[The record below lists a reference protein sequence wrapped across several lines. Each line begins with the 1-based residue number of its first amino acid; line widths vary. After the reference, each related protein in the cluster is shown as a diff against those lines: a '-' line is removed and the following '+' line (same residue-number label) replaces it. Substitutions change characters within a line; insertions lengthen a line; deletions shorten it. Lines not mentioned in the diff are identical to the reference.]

1 MSQPTPNIRMSL
13 VALAAALSIAACSA
27 PMIRPQG
34 ADTVRGKLSRL
45 QADPQLAS
53 RAPVAIKEAET
64 AVIAAEVA
72 RDDAALGQHL
82 VVVAD
87 RKVDIA
93 VARAQTR
100 LAEDERKLLSEQRES
115 ARLTS
120 RTREVD
126 AARSDA
132 DAARMDTAA
141 AEDDAADLRTQ
152 IAALNAQA
160 TERGLVVTLGDLLFA
175 SGRSEL
181 KGGAPEHL
189 GKLAAFLNEYP
200 DRSVVIE
207 GHTDSVGAETY
218 NLDLSQRR
226 ADTVRSYLMTQGI
239 AAHRLAASG
248 LGEGTPA
255 ASNDSA
261 GGRQQNR
268 RVEVI
273 ISNIETS
280 AR

>member
-27 PMIRPQG
+27 PMLRPQG
-34 ADTVRGKLSRL
+34 ADAVRDKLSRL
-45 QADPQLAS
+45 QADPQLSS
-53 RAPVAIKEAET
+53 RAPVAINEAET

-72 RDDAALGQHL
+72 REDAALGQHL

-87 RKVDIA
+87 RRVDIA

-115 ARLTS
+115 ARLAS

-141 AEDDAADLRTQ
+141 AEDDAADLRAQ

-181 KGGAPEHL
+181 KGGAPQHL
-189 GKLAAFLNEYP
+189 GKLAAFLNQYP

-248 LGEGTPA
+248 FGEGRPT

>member
-1 MSQPTPNIRMSL
+1 MNQPIPSMRVQL
-13 VALAAALSIAACSA
+13 VAFAAALTIVACSA
-27 PMIRPQG
+27 PMMRPQG

-64 AVIAAEVA
+64 AVIAAEVD
-72 RDDAALGQHL
+72 REDTALGQHL

-87 RKVDIA
+87 RKVEIA

-100 LAEDERKLLSEQRES
+100 LAEDERTLLSEQRES
-115 ARLTS
+115 ARLAS

-132 DAARMDTAA
+132 DVARMDSAA
-141 AEDDAADLRTQ
+141 ARQHAADLQAQ
-152 IAALNAQA
+152 IAELNARA

-181 KGGAPEHL
+181 KGGAPQHL

-207 GHTDSVGAETY
+207 GHTDSVGEETY

-226 ADTVRSYLMTQGI
+226 ADTVRAYLMTQGI
-239 AAHRLAASG
+239 AAGRLAASG
-248 LGEGTPA
+248 RGEGTPT

-261 GGRQQNR
+261 SGRQQNR

-273 ISNIETS
+273 ISNVETS